1 MKTMLSLAT
10 LTALLC
16 ASCSFRTDKPD
27 GSGTIE
33 CTQVRVAS
41 EVSGRIASLLS
52 DEGDAVTNGQTL
64 ALLDPLACKLR
75 RDEAR
80 AALAQAQA
88 QFELMTAGSRN
99 EDILKARAQVADAK
113 ALAEVTAS
121 DAQRMETVFAQNSI
135 SQKQRDDA
143 VAAAKRAA
151 AGLAA
156 AEQHLNRLVTGNRQE
171 EIRAAG
177 AAVDVAHAR
186 LALAEK
192 AVADCVVAAPRAGVI
207 TTRSVEPGEVVAVG
221 ATLATLSQLD
231 EVWLSL
237 YIPESRLAAVKIGQK
252 AFVQIDGEPRR
263 REGRVTFVSPEAEFT
278 PRNIQTPD
286 ERTKLVY
293 RIKVT
298 LPNPDGVLKPGMPAD
313 GFLGD

>member
-1 MKTMLSLAT
+1 MKTHVWLIPLT
-10 LTALLC
+10 LLLC
-16 ASCSFRTDKPD
+16 TSCSLRSDKPD

-41 EVSGRIASLLS
+41 EVAGRIATLLYN
-52 DEGDAVTNGQTL
+52 EGDAITNGQTL
-64 ALLDPLACKLR
+64 ALLDPLACTLR

-80 AALAQAQA
+80 AALVQAQA

-99 EDILKARAQVADAK
+99 EDILRARAQVFDAR

-121 DAQRMETVFAQNSI
+121 DARRMETVFAQKSV
-135 SQKQRDDA
+135 SEKQRDDA
-143 VAAAKRAA
+143 VAAAKRAG

-156 AEQHLNRLVTGNRQE
+156 AEHQLNRLVAGNRQE
-171 EIRAAG
+171 ESRGAG
-177 AAVDVAHAR
+177 AAVEAAQAR

-237 YIPESRLAAVKIGQK
+237 YIPESRLAAVTIGQK
-252 AFVQIDGEPRR
+252 AFVKIDGEPQR

-298 LPNPDGVLKPGMPAD
+298 LANPDGGLKPGMPAD
-313 GFLGD
+313 GYLGK